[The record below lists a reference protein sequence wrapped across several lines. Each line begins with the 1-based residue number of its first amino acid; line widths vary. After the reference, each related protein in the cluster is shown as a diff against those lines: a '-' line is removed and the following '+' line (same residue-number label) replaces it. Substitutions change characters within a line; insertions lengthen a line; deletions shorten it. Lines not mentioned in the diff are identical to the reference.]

1 MCKKN
6 FSAVENQCKNSCNR
20 NENRSEEC
28 NFEFGALI
36 DLHVHLDGSISMA
49 SAKELAKMQNM
60 PELSDER
67 LHELLCAGP
76 TCHSLHQFLEKF
88 DYPCSLL
95 QTEAAITKS
104 INNLLHEF
112 REQGI
117 IYTEVRFAPQYSM
130 FKGLT
135 MPQVVEA
142 AINGLDDSIVP
153 CRLILSCIRGKD
165 KKIHDLNMQTIEM
178 VAKYMGQGVVSSD
191 LAGPEDIFPT
201 SDFEDVFAYARQL
214 GVPFVLHAG
223 EANGVMT
230 GVDSV
235 RMAIDFGARRIEHGI
250 LATKDPEMVKE
261 LAERNVPLTICPSS
275 NLCTELINDIK
286 EFPYLTLK
294 NAGVRVCINTDDM
307 AIIGTNLRKEY
318 ELVRKTFGMTKADA
332 VWCLDNAIDMS
343 FASEDLKENL
353 RKQVH
358 DFYSR

>member
-1 MCKKN
+1 MLSTAQSKCVN
-6 FSAVENQCKNSCNR
+6 DCNH
-20 NENRSEEC
+20 NESILNEYD
-28 NFEFGALI
+28 FEFGALI

-49 SAKELAKMQNM
+49 SAKELARMQGM
-60 PELSDER
+60 PVPSDEQ
-67 LHELLCAGP
+67 LHNLLCAGP

-104 INNLLHEF
+104 IENLLHEF
-112 REQGI
+112 REQGV
-117 IYTEVRFAPQYSM
+117 IYTEIRFAPQYSM

-142 AINGLDDSIVP
+142 AIKGLDDSVVP
-153 CRLILSCIRGKD
+153 CRLILSCIRGTD

-178 VAKYMGQGVVSSD
+178 VAKYMGRGVVCTD

-201 SDFEDVFAYARQL
+201 SDFADIFAYARQL

-223 EANGVMT
+223 EANGAMT

-235 RMAIDFGARRIEHGI
+235 RMAVDFGARRIEHGI
-250 LATKDPEMVKE
+250 LATKDPQMVRE

-275 NLCTELINDIK
+275 NLCTELISDIK

-294 NAGVRVCINTDDM
+294 SAGVKVCINTDDM
-307 AIIGTNLRKEY
+307 AIIGTDLRKEY

-343 FASEDLKENL
+343 FAPEDLKAKL

-358 DFYSR
+358 EYYM